1 MTPEKKLIV
10 YGGAFNPPTPAHISV
25 IRELSSLDGR
35 LVLLPSGAEFVRKW
49 KPGQQ
54 VLPDIARLELL
65 KKALA
70 GAGIQNATVDCQAM
84 AENLCT
90 YDALARLKEKYS
102 AAEAWFVIGEDKLEE
117 LPRWAHA
124 RELVSSTR
132 FVLVNYTKNGEDEL
146 NIPGLEDKVRIFYV
160 KLPPGTERIHATD
173 IRMDMRAHA
182 LSALQTGTGRY
193 MAAHPQC
200 LRLCACA
207 PVVYPGAPEKNA
219 DAIIECMNG
228 IDGDILAF
236 PELSIAGCTCG
247 DLLLR
252 DSFLDACER
261 AAAKVAAATGATGQL
276 VFFGCP
282 VRADGG
288 LYDCAVA
295 AFGGAVLAIVPKRH
309 PVNLGGV
316 CESRWFSSGA
326 DAGADTAAFA
336 GGEVPFG
343 ADILLRSARGGAVIG
358 VGIGEETDAPVPPGM
373 RHCLA
378 GANIIVNLSA
388 GGDFAA
394 KADCRCD
401 MLRIISARGACACVY
416 ASCDAGKS
424 AHDLASDGEK
434 IIVFN
439 GVVLPEA
446 AQPAGSDGTCISAD
460 IDLSML
466 EADRLRMGRFAGV
479 GDGVRSVTY
488 DQITFRFPTRNM
500 ILPFLP
506 GDGMI
511 AEKSGGSQMHDFFML
526 IHSRYGFDREKL
538 RIMAAEVFGACR
550 IAEIDEALD
559 AFFAL
564 FSAEAFST
572 GDMRPS
578 VDCGGNS
585 LD

>member
-1 MTPEKKLIV
+1 MIPENKLIV
-10 YGGAFNPPTPAHISV
+10 YGGAFNPPTPAHISA

-54 VLPDIARLELL
+54 VLPDIARVELL

-84 AENLCT
+84 VENLCT

-124 RELVSSTR
+124 RELVRYTR
-132 FVLVNYTKNGEDEL
+132 FVLVNYTKSGEDEL
-146 NIPGLEDKVRIFYV
+146 DIPGLEDRVRVFYV

-182 LSALQTGTGRY
+182 PSALQTDAGRY

-207 PVVYPGAPEKNA
+207 PVAHPGDPEKNA

-236 PELSIAGCTCG
+236 PELSIAGYTCG

-282 VRADGG
+282 VRAGG
-288 LYDCAVA
+288 GVYDCAVA

-309 PVNLGGV
+309 SDG
-316 CESRWFSSGA
+316 RWFSSGA
-326 DAGADTAAFA
+326 DAGADTVAFA

-343 ADILLRSARGGAVIG
+343 VDILLRSAQGGAV
-358 VGIGEETDAPVPPGM
+358 VGLEIGEETDESVPPGM

-378 GANIIVNLSA
+378 GANIIVNLSS
-388 GGDFAA
+388 GGDFVS
-394 KADCRCD
+394 KADCRRD
-401 MLRIISARGACACVY
+401 MLRMLSARGACACVY
-416 ASCDAGKS
+416 ASCGAGKS
-424 AHDLASDGEK
+424 APDLAFDGEK
-434 IIVFN
+434 IVAFN
-439 GVVLPEA
+439 GVVLPGA
-446 AQPAGSDGTCISAD
+446 AQQAGSDGTCITAD

-466 EADRLRMGRFAGV
+466 EPDRLRMGRFAGV

-511 AEKSGGSQMHDFFML
+511 AEESSGGQLRDFFMF

-538 RIMAAEVFGACR
+538 RIMAAEAFGACR

-559 AFFAL
+559 TFFAR
-564 FSAEAFST
+564 FSAEAFSM
-572 GDMRPS
+572 GDMCPP

>member
-1 MTPEKKLIV
+1 MIPENKLIV
-10 YGGAFNPPTPAHISV
+10 YGGAFNPPTPAHISA

-54 VLPDIARLELL
+54 VLPDIARVELL

-124 RELVSSTR
+124 RELVRYTR
-132 FVLVNYTKNGEDEL
+132 FVLVNYTKSGEDEL
-146 NIPGLEDKVRIFYV
+146 DIPGLEDRVRVFYV

-182 LSALQTGTGRY
+182 PSALQTEAGRY

-207 PVVYPGAPEKNA
+207 PVAYPGAPEKNA
-219 DAIIECMNG
+219 DAIIDCMNG

-282 VRADGG
+282 VRVGG
-288 LYDCAVA
+288 GVYDCAVA
-295 AFGGAVLAIVPKRH
+295 AFGGAVLAIVPKRRSD
-309 PVNLGGV
+309 G
-316 CESRWFSSGA
+316 CWFSS
-326 DAGADTAAFA
+326 GADTAAFA
-336 GGEVPFG
+336 GGTVPFG
-343 ADILLRSARGGAVIG
+343 ADILLRSARGGAVVG
-358 VGIGEETDAPVPPGM
+358 VETGAQGI
-373 RHCLA
+373 RKCLA
-378 GANIIVNLSA
+378 GANIIVKLSSA
-388 GGDFAA
+388 GDFASG
-394 KADCRCD
+394 ADGRREK
-401 MLRIISARGACACVY
+401 LRDFSERGACACVY
-416 ASCDAGKS
+416 AACGA
-424 AHDLASDGEK
+424 APNDGEK
-434 IIVFN
+434 IIAFN
-439 GVVLPEA
+439 GVVLPGT
-446 AQPAGSDGTCISAD
+446 AGSDGTCISAD

-466 EADRLRMGRFAGV
+466 EADRRRMGCFAGV

-500 ILPFLP
+500 LLPFLP

-511 AEKSGGSQMHDFFML
+511 AEKSGGSQMHDFFMF

-538 RIMAAEVFGACR
+538 RIMAAEAFGACR

-559 AFFAL
+559 TFFAR
-564 FSAEAFST
+564 FSAEAFSM
-572 GDMRPS
+572 GDMCPT

-585 LD
+585 FD